1 MEVSSASGVLTLSI
15 PIKGGRSVKLLY
27 GEVEIDYKEDWQ
39 DNHFKTLKTVY
50 GNAPFFQFYEPAIDD
65 LYNNKIERLF
75 DWNILCLE
83 TFLRLSKMSN
93 MIHFSLNTPMEDSRI
108 KNVPN
113 PGGEQISTLDFPPYQ
128 QVFSERTGFMPN
140 LSCLD
145 LLMNLGPDTQKYI
158 QDLTNKPD

>member
-1 MEVSSASGVLTLSI
+1 
-15 PIKGGRSVKLLY
+15 
-27 GEVEIDYKEDWQ
+27 
-39 DNHFKTLKTVY
+39 
-50 GNAPFFQFYEPAIDD
+50 
-65 LYNNKIERLF
+65 
-75 DWNILCLE
+75 
-83 TFLRLSKMSN
+83 
-93 MIHFSLNTPMEDSRI
+93 MEDSRI